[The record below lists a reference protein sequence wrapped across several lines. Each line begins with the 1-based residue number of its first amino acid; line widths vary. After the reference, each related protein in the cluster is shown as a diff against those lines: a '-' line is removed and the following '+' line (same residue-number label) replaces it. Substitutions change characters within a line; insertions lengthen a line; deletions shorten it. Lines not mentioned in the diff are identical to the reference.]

1 MFEKEISFIKSLFNK
16 ENIALH
22 EPCFIGNE
30 KKYLLECIDSGFVSS
45 VGEFVTRFEEALKE
59 KTKARF
65 VIATN
70 TGTAALHIALLA
82 NGIDE
87 NCEVI
92 TQSISFV
99 ATANAIAYTG
109 AKPVFLD
116 IDENT
121 LSLSPKALEHF
132 LENQTYQK
140 DNLSYN
146 KTTHKPIKACVIMH
160 TFGLSAHIKAIKE
173 LCEKYHILLIEDAAE
188 ALGST
193 YENKALGTFG
203 KCGILSFNGNKI
215 ITGGCGGAILS
226 DDENLAKLA
235 RHLSTTAKIPH
246 PYEYDHDRIAYNYRL
261 CNINAAILLAGL
273 ENLELFLENKR
284 ELAKIYKDFFKNHDK
299 CKFIDEKSNEKSNF
313 WLNTLLFKDENL
325 RNIFLEECLKNN
337 IFVRPVWKSLPSL
350 KAFQNCQSNELINT
364 KKLEKRLINLPSSV
378 RIEIKRNDGCI
389 LYFCHYSFIFLDH
402 IFIVKSF

>member
-1 MFEKEISFIKSLFNK
+1 MFKKEISFIKSLFNK

-109 AKPVFLD
+109 AKPIFLD

-132 LENQTYQK
+132 LENETYQK
-140 DNLSYN
+140 NSFSYN
-146 KTTHKPIKACVIMH
+146 KTTHKAIKACVIMH

-173 LCEKYHILLIEDAAE
+173 LCEKYHILLIEDAAQ

-246 PYEYDHDRIAYNYRL
+246 PYEYDHDMIAYNYRL
-261 CNINAAILLAGL
+261 CNVNAAILLAGL
-273 ENLELFLENKR
+273 ENLEPFLENKR

-299 CKFIDEKSNEKSNF
+299 CEFIDEKSNEKSNF

-350 KAFQNCQSNELINT
+350 KAFQDCQSDELINT
-364 KKLEKRLINLPSSV
+364 KNLEKRLVNLPSSV
-378 RIEIKRNDGCI
+378 RIANKKE
-389 LYFCHYSFIFLDH
+389 
-402 IFIVKSF
+402 

>member
-1 MFEKEISFIKSLFNK
+1 MFEKEISFIKSLFNQ

-30 KKYLLECIDSGFVSS
+30 KKYLLECIDNGFVSS

-313 WLNTLLFKDENL
+313 WLNTLLFKNENL

-378 RIEIKRNDGCI
+378 RIANKKE
-389 LYFCHYSFIFLDH
+389 
-402 IFIVKSF
+402 

>member
-1 MFEKEISFIKSLFNK
+1 MFEKEISFIKSLFNQ

-30 KKYLLECIDSGFVSS
+30 KKYLLECIDNGFVSS

-235 RHLSTTAKIPH
+235 RHLSTTAKISH

-378 RIEIKRNDGCI
+378 RIANKKE
-389 LYFCHYSFIFLDH
+389 
-402 IFIVKSF
+402 

>member
-1 MFEKEISFIKSLFNK
+1 MFKKEISFIKSLFNK

-193 YENKALGTFG
+193 YENKTLGTFG

-261 CNINAAILLAGL
+261 CNINAAILLAGI

-378 RIEIKRNDGCI
+378 RIK
-389 LYFCHYSFIFLDH
+389 
-402 IFIVKSF
+402 K

>member
-160 TFGLSAHIKAIKE
+160 TFGLSAHIKALKE

-246 PYEYDHDRIAYNYRL
+246 PYEYNHDRIAYNYRL

-350 KAFQNCQSNELINT
+350 KAFQNCQSDELINT
-364 KKLEKRLINLPSSV
+364 KKLEKRLVNLPSSV
-378 RIEIKRNDGCI
+378 RIENK
-389 LYFCHYSFIFLDH
+389 
-402 IFIVKSF
+402 KE

>member
-261 CNINAAILLAGL
+261 CNINAAILFAGL

-313 WLNTLLFKDENL
+313 WLNTLLFKNENL

-378 RIEIKRNDGCI
+378 RIANKNLG
-389 LYFCHYSFIFLDH
+389 LS
-402 IFIVKSF
+402 

>member
-160 TFGLSAHIKAIKE
+160 TFGLSAHIKVIKE

-313 WLNTLLFKDENL
+313 WLNTLLFKNENL

-364 KKLEKRLINLPSSV
+364 KNLEKRLVNLPSSV
-378 RIEIKRNDGCI
+378 RIANKKE
-389 LYFCHYSFIFLDH
+389 
-402 IFIVKSF
+402 

>member
-1 MFEKEISFIKSLFNK
+1 MFKKEISFIKSLFNK

-146 KTTHKPIKACVIMH
+146 KTTHKLIKACVIMH
-160 TFGLSAHIKAIKE
+160 TFGLSAHIKALKE
-173 LCEKYHILLIEDAAE
+173 LCEKYRILLIEDAAE

-261 CNINAAILLAGL
+261 CNINAAILFAGL

-313 WLNTLLFKDENL
+313 WLNTLLFKNENL

-378 RIEIKRNDGCI
+378 RIANKKE
-389 LYFCHYSFIFLDH
+389 
-402 IFIVKSF
+402 

>member
-16 ENIALH
+16 KNIALH

-146 KTTHKPIKACVIMH
+146 KTTHKLIKACVIMH

-226 DDENLAKLA
+226 DDENLVKLA

-364 KKLEKRLINLPSSV
+364 KKLEKRLVNLPSSV
-378 RIEIKRNDGCI
+378 RIANKKE
-389 LYFCHYSFIFLDH
+389 
-402 IFIVKSF
+402 

>member
-1 MFEKEISFIKSLFNK
+1 MFEKEISFIKSLFNQ

-30 KKYLLECIDSGFVSS
+30 KKYLLECIDNGFVSS

-350 KAFQNCQSNELINT
+350 KAFQNCQSDELINT
-364 KKLEKRLINLPSSV
+364 KKLEKRLVNLPSSV
-378 RIEIKRNDGCI
+378 RIANKKE
-389 LYFCHYSFIFLDH
+389 
-402 IFIVKSF
+402 

>member
-173 LCEKYHILLIEDAAE
+173 LCEKCHILLIEDAAE

-261 CNINAAILLAGL
+261 CNINAAILFAGL

-313 WLNTLLFKDENL
+313 WLNTLLFKNENL

-378 RIEIKRNDGCI
+378 RIANKKE
-389 LYFCHYSFIFLDH
+389 
-402 IFIVKSF
+402 

>member
-173 LCEKYHILLIEDAAE
+173 LCEKCHILLIEDAAE

-261 CNINAAILLAGL
+261 CNINAAILFAGL

-313 WLNTLLFKDENL
+313 WLNTLLFKNENL

-378 RIEIKRNDGCI
+378 RIK
-389 LYFCHYSFIFLDH
+389 
-402 IFIVKSF
+402 K

>member
-1 MFEKEISFIKSLFNK
+1 MFKKEISFIKSLFNK

-146 KTTHKPIKACVIMH
+146 KTTHKLIKACVIMH
-160 TFGLSAHIKAIKE
+160 TFGLSAHIKAIKK

-337 IFVRPVWKSLPSL
+337 IFVRPIWKSLPSL

-364 KKLEKRLINLPSSV
+364 KNLEKRLVNLPSSV
-378 RIEIKRNDGCI
+378 RIKE
-389 LYFCHYSFIFLDH
+389 
-402 IFIVKSF
+402 

>member
-1 MFEKEISFIKSLFNK
+1 MFEKEISFIKSLFNQ

-146 KTTHKPIKACVIMH
+146 KTTHKLIKACVIMH

-299 CKFIDEKSNEKSNF
+299 CKFIDEKSNERSNF
-313 WLNTLLFKDENL
+313 WLNTLLFKNENL

-378 RIEIKRNDGCI
+378 RIK
-389 LYFCHYSFIFLDH
+389 
-402 IFIVKSF
+402 K

>member
-1 MFEKEISFIKSLFNK
+1 MFKKEISFIKSLFNK

-45 VGEFVTRFEEALKE
+45 VGEFVTRFEEVLKE

-146 KTTHKPIKACVIMH
+146 KTTHKLIKACVIMH

-261 CNINAAILLAGL
+261 CNINAAILFAGL

-313 WLNTLLFKDENL
+313 WLNTLLFKNENL

-378 RIEIKRNDGCI
+378 RIANKKE
-389 LYFCHYSFIFLDH
+389 
-402 IFIVKSF
+402 

>member
-299 CKFIDEKSNEKSNF
+299 CKFIDEKSNERSNF
-313 WLNTLLFKDENL
+313 WLNTLLFKNENL

-350 KAFQNCQSNELINT
+350 KAFQNRQSNELINT

-378 RIEIKRNDGCI
+378 RIANKKE
-389 LYFCHYSFIFLDH
+389 
-402 IFIVKSF
+402 

>member
-45 VGEFVTRFEEALKE
+45 VGKFVTRFEEALKE

-140 DNLSYN
+140 NNLSYN

-378 RIEIKRNDGCI
+378 RIK
-389 LYFCHYSFIFLDH
+389 
-402 IFIVKSF
+402 K

>member
-261 CNINAAILLAGL
+261 CNINAAILFAGL

-325 RNIFLEECLKNN
+325 RDIFLEECLKNN

-378 RIEIKRNDGCI
+378 RIANKKE
-389 LYFCHYSFIFLDH
+389 
-402 IFIVKSF
+402 

>member
-1 MFEKEISFIKSLFNK
+1 MFKKEISFIKSLFNK
-16 ENIALH
+16 ESIALH
-22 EPCFIGNE
+22 EPCFIGNK

-59 KTKARF
+59 KTKTRF

-146 KTTHKPIKACVIMH
+146 KTTHKLIKACVIMH

-337 IFVRPVWKSLPSL
+337 IFVRPIWKSLPSL

-364 KKLEKRLINLPSSV
+364 KNLEKRLVNLPSSV
-378 RIEIKRNDGCI
+378 RIANKKE
-389 LYFCHYSFIFLDH
+389 
-402 IFIVKSF
+402 

>member
-45 VGEFVTRFEEALKE
+45 VGEFVTRFEETLKE

-92 TQSISFV
+92 TQSMSFV

-109 AKPVFLD
+109 AKPIFLD

-132 LENQTYQK
+132 LENETYQK
-140 DNLSYN
+140 NSFSYN
-146 KTTHKPIKACVIMH
+146 KTTHKAIKACVIMH

-173 LCEKYHILLIEDAAE
+173 LCEKYHILLIEDAAQ

-226 DDENLAKLA
+226 NDENIAKIA
-235 RHLSTTAKIPH
+235 RHLSTTARIPH
-246 PYEYDHDRIAYNYRL
+246 AYEYDHDAIGYNYRL

-273 ENLELFLENKR
+273 ENLEFFLENKR
-284 ELAKIYKDFFKNHDK
+284 ELAKIYKEFFKDNDK
-299 CKFIDEKSNEKSNF
+299 CEFMDEKADEKSNF

-337 IFVRPVWKSLPSL
+337 IFVRPIWKSLPSL

-364 KKLEKRLINLPSSV
+364 KNLEKRLVNLPSSV
-378 RIEIKRNDGCI
+378 RIANKKE
-389 LYFCHYSFIFLDH
+389 
-402 IFIVKSF
+402 

>member
-1 MFEKEISFIKSLFNK
+1 MFKKEISFIKSLFNK

-59 KTKARF
+59 KTKTRF

-193 YENKALGTFG
+193 YENKTLGTFG

-226 DDENLAKLA
+226 DDENLVKLA

-299 CKFIDEKSNEKSNF
+299 CKFIDEKSNERSNF
-313 WLNTLLFKDENL
+313 WLNTLLFKNENL

-378 RIEIKRNDGCI
+378 RRN
-389 LYFCHYSFIFLDH
+389 
-402 IFIVKSF
+402 

>member
-193 YENKALGTFG
+193 YENKTLGTFG

-226 DDENLAKLA
+226 DDENLVKLA

-313 WLNTLLFKDENL
+313 WLNTLLFKNENL

-378 RIEIKRNDGCI
+378 RIK
-389 LYFCHYSFIFLDH
+389 
-402 IFIVKSF
+402 K

>member
-70 TGTAALHIALLA
+70 TGTAALHIALLT

-193 YENKALGTFG
+193 YENKTLGTFG

-226 DDENLAKLA
+226 DDENLVKLA

-261 CNINAAILLAGL
+261 CNINAAILFAGL

-313 WLNTLLFKDENL
+313 WLNTLLFKNENL

-378 RIEIKRNDGCI
+378 RIANKKE
-389 LYFCHYSFIFLDH
+389 
-402 IFIVKSF
+402 

>member
-261 CNINAAILLAGL
+261 CNINAAILFAGL

-313 WLNTLLFKDENL
+313 WLDTLLFKNENL

-378 RIEIKRNDGCI
+378 RIANKKE
-389 LYFCHYSFIFLDH
+389 
-402 IFIVKSF
+402 

>member
-45 VGEFVTRFEEALKE
+45 VGEFVTRFEETLKE

-92 TQSISFV
+92 TQSMSFV

-109 AKPVFLD
+109 AKPIFLD

-132 LENQTYQK
+132 LENETYQK
-140 DNLSYN
+140 NSFSYN
-146 KTTHKPIKACVIMH
+146 KTTHKAIKACVIMH
-160 TFGLSAHIKAIKE
+160 TFGLSAHIKALKE
-173 LCEKYHILLIEDAAE
+173 LCEKYRILLIEDAAE

-246 PYEYDHDRIAYNYRL
+246 PYEYDHDMIAYNYRL
-261 CNINAAILLAGL
+261 CNVNAAILLAGL
-273 ENLELFLENKR
+273 ENLEPFLENKR

-299 CKFIDEKSNEKSNF
+299 CEFIDEKSNEKSNF

-350 KAFQNCQSNELINT
+350 KAFQDCQSDELINT
-364 KKLEKRLINLPSSV
+364 KNLEKRLVNLPSSV
-378 RIEIKRNDGCI
+378 RRK
-389 LYFCHYSFIFLDH
+389 
-402 IFIVKSF
+402 

>member
-121 LSLSPKALEHF
+121 LSLSPKALEYF

-146 KTTHKPIKACVIMH
+146 KTTHKLIKACVIMH

-261 CNINAAILLAGL
+261 CNINAAILFAGL

-313 WLNTLLFKDENL
+313 WLNTLLFKNENL

-378 RIEIKRNDGCI
+378 RIANKKE
-389 LYFCHYSFIFLDH
+389 
-402 IFIVKSF
+402 

>member
-1 MFEKEISFIKSLFNK
+1 MFKKEISFIKSLFNK

-146 KTTHKPIKACVIMH
+146 KTTHKLIKACVIMH

-226 DDENLAKLA
+226 DDENLAKLV

-261 CNINAAILLAGL
+261 CNINAAILFAGL

-378 RIEIKRNDGCI
+378 RIANKKE
-389 LYFCHYSFIFLDH
+389 
-402 IFIVKSF
+402 

>member
-121 LSLSPKALEHF
+121 LSLSPKALKHF

-146 KTTHKPIKACVIMH
+146 KTTHKLIKACVIMH

-337 IFVRPVWKSLPSL
+337 IFVRPIWKSLPSL

-364 KKLEKRLINLPSSV
+364 KNLEKRLVNLPSSV
-378 RIEIKRNDGCI
+378 RIANKKE
-389 LYFCHYSFIFLDH
+389 
-402 IFIVKSF
+402 

>member
-1 MFEKEISFIKSLFNK
+1 MFKKEISFIKSLFNK

-261 CNINAAILLAGL
+261 CNVNAAILLAGL
-273 ENLELFLENKR
+273 ENLEPFLENKR

-299 CKFIDEKSNEKSNF
+299 CEFIDEKSNEKSNF

-378 RIEIKRNDGCI
+378 RIANKKE
-389 LYFCHYSFIFLDH
+389 
-402 IFIVKSF
+402 

>member
-173 LCEKYHILLIEDAAE
+173 LCEKYRILLIEDAAE

-273 ENLELFLENKR
+273 ENLEPFLENKR

-299 CKFIDEKSNEKSNF
+299 CEFIDEKSNEKSNF

-350 KAFQNCQSNELINT
+350 KAFQDCQSDELINT
-364 KKLEKRLINLPSSV
+364 KNLEKRLVNLPSSV
-378 RIEIKRNDGCI
+378 RIANKKE
-389 LYFCHYSFIFLDH
+389 
-402 IFIVKSF
+402 

>member
-193 YENKALGTFG
+193 YENKTLGTFG

-226 DDENLAKLA
+226 DDENLVKLA

-261 CNINAAILLAGL
+261 CNVNAAILLAGL
-273 ENLELFLENKR
+273 ENLEPFLENKR

-313 WLNTLLFKDENL
+313 WLNTLLFKNENL

-350 KAFQNCQSNELINT
+350 KAFQDCQSDELINT
-364 KKLEKRLINLPSSV
+364 KNLEKRLVNLPSSV
-378 RIEIKRNDGCI
+378 RIANKKE
-389 LYFCHYSFIFLDH
+389 
-402 IFIVKSF
+402 

>member
-45 VGEFVTRFEEALKE
+45 IGEFVTRFEETLKE

-92 TQSISFV
+92 TQSMSFV

-109 AKPVFLD
+109 AKPIFLD

-193 YENKALGTFG
+193 YKNKALGTFG

-235 RHLSTTAKIPH
+235 RHLSTTAKISH
-246 PYEYDHDRIAYNYRL
+246 PYEYDHDRVAYNYRL

-299 CKFIDEKSNEKSNF
+299 CKFVDEKSNEKSNF
-313 WLNTLLFKDENL
+313 WLNTLLFNDENL

-350 KAFQNCQSNELINT
+350 KAFQNCQSDELINT
-364 KKLEKRLINLPSSV
+364 KNLEKHLVNLPSSV
-378 RIEIKRNDGCI
+378 RIANKKE
-389 LYFCHYSFIFLDH
+389 
-402 IFIVKSF
+402 

>member
-193 YENKALGTFG
+193 YENKTLGTFG

-313 WLNTLLFKDENL
+313 WLNTLLFKNENL

-350 KAFQNCQSNELINT
+350 KAFQNRQSNELINT

-378 RIEIKRNDGCI
+378 RIANKKE
-389 LYFCHYSFIFLDH
+389 
-402 IFIVKSF
+402 

>member
-16 ENIALH
+16 ENITLH

-45 VGEFVTRFEEALKE
+45 VGEFVMRFEEALKE
-59 KTKARF
+59 KIKTRF

-82 NGIDE
+82 NGIDG

-140 DNLSYN
+140 NNLSYN
-146 KTTHKPIKACVIMH
+146 KTTHKPIKACVVMH

-246 PYEYDHDRIAYNYRL
+246 PYEYNHDMVAYNYRL

-273 ENLELFLENKR
+273 ENLEFFLENKR
-284 ELAKIYKDFFKNHDK
+284 ELAKIYKDFFKNHNK

-313 WLNTLLFKDENL
+313 WLNALLFKDEDL

-337 IFVRPVWKSLPSL
+337 ISIRPVWKSLPSL
-350 KAFQNCQSNELINT
+350 KAFQNCQSDELINT
-364 KKLEKRLINLPSSV
+364 KKLEKRLVNLPSSV
-378 RIEIKRNDGCI
+378 RIANKKE
-389 LYFCHYSFIFLDH
+389 
-402 IFIVKSF
+402 

>member
-1 MFEKEISFIKSLFNK
+1 MFKKEISFIKSLFNK

-246 PYEYDHDRIAYNYRL
+246 PYEYDHDMIAYNYRL
-261 CNINAAILLAGL
+261 CNVNAAILLAGL
-273 ENLELFLENKR
+273 ENLEPFLENKR

-299 CKFIDEKSNEKSNF
+299 CEFIDEKSNEKSNF

-350 KAFQNCQSNELINT
+350 KAFQNCQSDELINT
-364 KKLEKRLINLPSSV
+364 KNLEKRLVNLPSSV
-378 RIEIKRNDGCI
+378 RIANKKE
-389 LYFCHYSFIFLDH
+389 
-402 IFIVKSF
+402 

>member
-16 ENIALH
+16 KNIALH

-109 AKPVFLD
+109 AKPIFLD

-146 KTTHKPIKACVIMH
+146 KTTHKLIKACVIMH

-215 ITGGCGGAILS
+215 ITGGCGGTILS

-246 PYEYDHDRIAYNYRL
+246 PYEYDHDRIAYNYRI

-378 RIEIKRNDGCI
+378 RITNKNLG
-389 LYFCHYSFIFLDH
+389 LS
-402 IFIVKSF
+402 

>member
-1 MFEKEISFIKSLFNK
+1 MFKKEISFIKSLFNK

-140 DNLSYN
+140 DNFSYN
-146 KTTHKPIKACVIMH
+146 KTTHKLIKACVIMH

-337 IFVRPVWKSLPSL
+337 IFVRPIWKSLPSL
-350 KAFQNCQSNELINT
+350 KAFQNCQSDELINT
-364 KKLEKRLINLPSSV
+364 KNLEKRLVNLPSSV
-378 RIEIKRNDGCI
+378 RRN
-389 LYFCHYSFIFLDH
+389 
-402 IFIVKSF
+402 

>member
-30 KKYLLECIDSGFVSS
+30 KKYLLECIDNGFVSS

-109 AKPVFLD
+109 ARAIFLD

-121 LSLSPKALEHF
+121 LSLGPKALQNF
-132 LENQTYQK
+132 RKSQ
-140 DNLSYN
+140 LS
-146 KTTHKPIKACVIMH
+146 
-160 TFGLSAHIKAIKE
+160 
-173 LCEKYHILLIEDAAE
+173 
-188 ALGST
+188 
-193 YENKALGTFG
+193 
-203 KCGILSFNGNKI
+203 
-215 ITGGCGGAILS
+215 
-226 DDENLAKLA
+226 
-235 RHLSTTAKIPH
+235 
-246 PYEYDHDRIAYNYRL
+246 
-261 CNINAAILLAGL
+261 
-273 ENLELFLENKR
+273 KR
-284 ELAKIYKDFFKNHDK
+284 
-299 CKFIDEKSNEKSNF
+299 
-313 WLNTLLFKDENL
+313 WLYL
-325 RNIFLEECLKNN
+325 
-337 IFVRPVWKSLPSL
+337 
-350 KAFQNCQSNELINT
+350 Q
-364 KKLEKRLINLPSSV
+364 
-378 RIEIKRNDGCI
+378 
-389 LYFCHYSFIFLDH
+389 
-402 IFIVKSF
+402 

>member
-45 VGEFVTRFEEALKE
+45 VGEFVTRFEETLKE

-92 TQSISFV
+92 TQSMSFV

-109 AKPVFLD
+109 AKPIFLD

-132 LENQTYQK
+132 LENETYQK
-140 DNLSYN
+140 NSFSYN
-146 KTTHKPIKACVIMH
+146 KTTHKAIKACVIMH

-173 LCEKYHILLIEDAAE
+173 LCEKYRILLIEDAAQ

-226 DDENLAKLA
+226 NDENIAKIA
-235 RHLSTTAKIPH
+235 RHLSTTARIPH
-246 PYEYDHDRIAYNYRL
+246 AYEYDHDAIGYNYRL

-273 ENLELFLENKR
+273 ENLEFFLENKR
-284 ELAKIYKDFFKNHDK
+284 ELAKIYKEFFKDNDK
-299 CKFIDEKSNEKSNF
+299 CEFMDEKADEKSNF

-350 KAFQNCQSNELINT
+350 KAFQDCQSDELINT
-364 KKLEKRLINLPSSV
+364 KNLEKRLVNLPSSV
-378 RIEIKRNDGCI
+378 RRK
-389 LYFCHYSFIFLDH
+389 
-402 IFIVKSF
+402 

>member
-1 MFEKEISFIKSLFNK
+1 MFKKEISFIKSLFNK

-121 LSLSPKALEHF
+121 LSLSPKALEYF

-146 KTTHKPIKACVIMH
+146 KTTHKLIKACVIMH

-313 WLNTLLFKDENL
+313 WLNTLLFKNENL

-378 RIEIKRNDGCI
+378 RIANKNLG
-389 LYFCHYSFIFLDH
+389 LS
-402 IFIVKSF
+402 